1 MIVKIHSRGAGAG
14 SGPVDYLLGKAR
26 DREKA
31 VVLRGE
37 PERVR
42 QLIDGCEFARAYTSG
57 VLSFREENLPDREKV
72 RLMEEFE
79 QTLLPGLD
87 GDQYACLWVEHR
99 DKDRLELNFV
109 IPNIELQSGKR
120 LQPYFDRADRPRVNA
135 WQTLTN
141 DRLNLDDPHDPARR
155 RTLTPGN
162 DLPGDRQKAAQ
173 AITVT
178 LEAMMAQGM
187 INNRDDVVRALE
199 SGGLTVV
206 RETKSSLSIA
216 DPDGGRNIRLKGAL
230 YERDFR
236 FSESLR
242 GDLEAA
248 GTAYRGERE
257 IRVCEA
263 RELHQ
268 RGLAIKREE
277 HQRRY
282 PRAEH
287 TADRDVAA
295 HGHDCADVDTGL
307 WCAADRSPVRDIVVP
322 GDTYR
327 FTAGRDEQLQPA
339 TDRPESEIG
348 GGRGNSHGRQ
358 AEEHLLRGAAEE
370 REGCRTVFLAKREP
384 GGEVHREIAPSVATE
399 APYDALS
406 DKDKRNHDRDR
417 KTAVERVRALTE
429 RLRHTT
435 AGMAGQ
441 LRQLAEDVHH
451 YFRRAD
457 AQRPGVSALERAGGE
472 LAAAGD
478 ELKRSRQP
486 LDAQIATLDRELAQK
501 HEQQRQKTRSVSP
514 GRSRGQ
520 DHGMEM

>member
-1 MIVKIHSRGAGAG
+1 MIVKIHSRGAGSG

-42 QLIDGCEFARAYTSG
+42 QLIDGCEFARSYTSG
-57 VLSFREENLPDREKV
+57 VLSFREENLPDDEKV

-120 LQPYFDRADRPRVNA
+120 LQPYYDRADRPRVNA

-173 AITVT
+173 AITDT
-178 LEAMMAQGM
+178 LETMMAQGM
-187 INNRDDVVRALE
+187 IRNREDVVRALE
-199 SGGLTVV
+199 NGGLTVV

-257 IRVCEA
+257 ERVCEA
-263 RELHQ
+263 RAIHQ
-268 RGLAIKREE
+268 RGLEIKWEE

-282 PRAEH
+282 PRAELP
-287 TADRDVAA
+287 ADNPVASLS
-295 HGHDCADVDTGL
+295 HDCADVDTGL
-307 WCAADRSPVRDIVVP
+307 WCAADRYVV
-322 GDTYR
+322 GD
-327 FTAGRDEQLQPA
+327 
-339 TDRPESEIG
+339 
-348 GGRGNSHGRQ
+348 
-358 AEEHLLRGAAEE
+358 
-370 REGCRTVFLAKREP
+370 
-384 GGEVHREIAPSVATE
+384 
-399 APYDALS
+399 
-406 DKDKRNHDRDR
+406 
-417 KTAVERVRALTE
+417 
-429 RLRHTT
+429 
-435 AGMAGQ
+435 
-441 LRQLAEDVHH
+441 
-451 YFRRAD
+451 
-457 AQRPGVSALERAGGE
+457 PGVGSG
-472 LAAAGD
+472 
-478 ELKRSRQP
+478 
-486 LDAQIATLDRELAQK
+486 
-501 HEQQRQKTRSVSP
+501 
-514 GRSRGQ
+514 
-520 DHGMEM
+520 

>member
-1 MIVKIHSRGAGAG
+1 MLVKIHSRGAGSG

-57 VLSFREENLPDREKV
+57 VLSFREENLPETEKF
-72 RLMEEFE
+72 RLMDEFE

-120 LQPYFDRADRPRVNA
+120 LQPYYDRADRPRVNA

-155 RTLTPGN
+155 RTLTLGN
-162 DLPGDRQKAAQ
+162 DLPDDRQKAAQ
-173 AITVT
+173 AITGS
-178 LEAMMAQGM
+178 LEALMTQGM
-187 INNRDDVVRALE
+187 IHNRDDVVRALKN
-199 SGGLTVV
+199 GGLTVV

-248 GTAYRGERE
+248 GTTYRGERE
-257 IRVCEA
+257 VRVREA

-287 TADRDVAA
+287 TSDCDVAA
-295 HGHDCADVDTGL
+295 HGHDRTNVDTGQ
-307 WCAADRSPVRDIVVP
+307 WCAADRNPVGGIVVP
-322 GDTYR
+322 GDAYR
-327 FTAGRDEQLQPA
+327 LTAGRDGQLQPA
-339 TDRPESEIG
+339 AHCPESEIG
-348 GGRGNSHGRQ
+348 GGRGNTHGRH
-358 AEEHLLRGAAEE
+358 AEERVLRGAAEE
-370 REGCRTVFLAKREP
+370 REGRRVVHVEKRES
-384 GGEVHREIAPSVATE
+384 GGDVHCEIAPSVAPE
-399 APYDALS
+399 APCRDLRDEDGNY
-406 DKDKRNHDRDR
+406 DRDR
-417 KTAVERVRALTE
+417 KTAVERVRTLTE

-441 LRQLAEDVHH
+441 LRQLAEDVHY

-457 AQRPGVSALERAGGE
+457 AQRPGLSALELSGGE

-486 LDAQIATLDRELAQK
+486 LDAQIATLDRERAQK
-501 HEQQRQKTRSVSP
+501 HEQARQKTRSASP

>member
-14 SGPVDYLLGKAR
+14 SGPVDYLLGKER

-37 PERVR
+37 PERIR
-42 QLIDGCEFARAYTSG
+42 QLIDGCDFARAYTSG
-57 VLSFREENLPDREKV
+57 VLSFREENLPDDEKE

-120 LQPYFDRADRPRVNA
+120 LQPYYDRADRPRVNA

-173 AITVT
+173 TITDS
-178 LEAMMAQGM
+178 LETMVEQGM
-187 INNRDDVVRALE
+187 IRDREDVVRALE
-199 SGGLTVV
+199 NGGLTVV

-257 IRVCEA
+257 ERVCEA
-263 RELHQ
+263 RAIHQ
-268 RGLAIKREE
+268 RGLEIKREE

-282 PRAEH
+282 PRAERP
-287 TADRDVAA
+287 ADNPAA
-295 HGHDCADVDTGL
+295 ALGHDSADMDTGL
-307 WCAADRSPVRDIVVP
+307 WCAADRYSV
-322 GDTYR
+322 GDTVVSGDTHR
-327 FTAGRDEQLQPA
+327 LTAGRDEQLQPA
-339 TDRPESEIG
+339 AYRPESEIG
-348 GGRGNSHGRQ
+348 GGGGNTHGRHP
-358 AEEHLLRGAAEE
+358 EEQVLRGAAEE
-370 REGCRTVFLAKREP
+370 REGRRAVHLEKRQT
-384 GGEVHREIAPSVATE
+384 GSDLHREIAPSVATE
-399 APYDALS
+399 APYGVFS
-406 DKDKRNHDRDR
+406 DKDKQIHDRDR
-417 KTAVERVRALTE
+417 KTAAECVRALTG
-429 RLRHTT
+429 RLRDTT

-441 LRQLAEDVHH
+441 LRQLADHVHH

-472 LAAAGD
+472 LAAAGH
-478 ELKRSRQP
+478 ELNRSRQP
-486 LDAQIATLDRELAQK
+486 LDAQVARLDRELAQK
-501 HEQQRQKTRSVSP
+501 QERQKTRSFAP
-514 GRSRGQ
+514 GRSRGH
-520 DHGMEM
+520 DHGMER